1 MKKIISTVM
10 TVAVASACLSA
21 FAACGGTN
29 TEEKPEKP
37 QVRREVLAD
46 FEAFDDIYNMMT
58 NYSNISFSGSYTL
71 STLSDRKEKVK
82 PIDGNSS
89 FEWRI
94 DGALGENWLGYD
106 KTSGTPARIFY
117 NIFDNTKN
125 DGNWGFDWKYLC
137 GTSVDIYNDNDFEI
151 RVSMYNLFYGGF
163 PYNYGSI
170 TVPAKST
177 KTLHV
182 NVNRYF
188 MQKENTRELSV
199 FSFGVDYDKQ
209 VLSDGTLYFPQ
220 AYVYFD
226 NLTAEILEEDVYD
239 QNGNAI
245 IEKQFSSANEILN
258 FSDEGDLTFMRE
270 IGHQY
275 AKESDNVWF
284 TEAWHEGTGSS
295 FHYNTDKSFVA
306 EGNVGS
312 LEWRINPT
320 FQTKFNSEAY
330 RYLTDK
336 NYMEPNALTGI
347 TVCGDYLNYINLA
360 YLKDKNAKITVDV
373 FNAGDFDKEVAFGI
387 HDNSGISKKVQTDYP
402 YDYGALYST
411 DKWYKLKKGEWTTLE
426 LDDFSMLDVSNGLAR
441 LQLVTSLLDVSEELS
456 FYVNNLRIDYGT
468 TAKSGESAQAEER
481 TDAESTVSKKVYAFD
496 EKMGL
501 VAHMGHSF
509 VNELEVQLVD
519 FDSQKDLNGNS
530 VAVSEEMAAEGV
542 TSGIRL
548 KSYRTLGRAVLTDSE
563 TLNWDKNY
571 ETLYFWFYNAGYSSV
586 TVTFNNW
593 SVTIPAGRGWQK
605 VIIGAKSVRLENGE
619 TKTVTDY
626 SLISSLSKSTVLNGM
641 IDLEDCV
648 GSFLMFKTNQYYEE
662 FYMSAIYG
670 EPFEGEQEA

>member
-1 MKKIISTVM
+1 M

-226 NLTAEILEEDVYD
+226 NGT
-239 QNGNAI
+239 
-245 IEKQFSSANEILN
+245 
-258 FSDEGDLTFMRE
+258 RE
-270 IGHQY
+270 R
-275 AKESDNVWF
+275 ALPF
-284 TEAWHEGTGSS
+284 T
-295 FHYNTDKSFVA
+295 
-306 EGNVGS
+306 
-312 LEWRINPT
+312 
-320 FQTKFNSEAY
+320 
-330 RYLTDK
+330 
-336 NYMEPNALTGI
+336 
-347 TVCGDYLNYINLA
+347 
-360 YLKDKNAKITVDV
+360 
-373 FNAGDFDKEVAFGI
+373 
-387 HDNSGISKKVQTDYP
+387 
-402 YDYGALYST
+402 
-411 DKWYKLKKGEWTTLE
+411 
-426 LDDFSMLDVSNGLAR
+426 
-441 LQLVTSLLDVSEELS
+441 
-456 FYVNNLRIDYGT
+456 
-468 TAKSGESAQAEER
+468 
-481 TDAESTVSKKVYAFD
+481 
-496 EKMGL
+496 
-501 VAHMGHSF
+501 
-509 VNELEVQLVD
+509 
-519 FDSQKDLNGNS
+519 
-530 VAVSEEMAAEGV
+530 
-542 TSGIRL
+542 
-548 KSYRTLGRAVLTDSE
+548 
-563 TLNWDKNY
+563 
-571 ETLYFWFYNAGYSSV
+571 
-586 TVTFNNW
+586 
-593 SVTIPAGRGWQK
+593 TIPIK
-605 VIIGAKSVRLENGE
+605 VLSRKGTSVRWNGG
-619 TKTVTDY
+619 
-626 SLISSLSKSTVLNGM
+626 SILLSRRNSIPKRT
-641 IDLEDCV
+641 
-648 GSFLMFKTNQYYEE
+648 
-662 FYMSAIYG
+662 AI
-670 EPFEGEQEA
+670 

>member
-1 MKKIISTVM
+1 
-10 TVAVASACLSA
+10 
-21 FAACGGTN
+21 
-29 TEEKPEKP
+29 
-37 QVRREVLAD
+37 
-46 FEAFDDIYNMMT
+46 
-58 NYSNISFSGSYTL
+58 
-71 STLSDRKEKVK
+71 
-82 PIDGNSS
+82 
-89 FEWRI
+89 
-94 DGALGENWLGYD
+94 
-106 KTSGTPARIFY
+106 
-117 NIFDNTKN
+117 
-125 DGNWGFDWKYLC
+125 
-137 GTSVDIYNDNDFEI
+137 
-151 RVSMYNLFYGGF
+151 
-163 PYNYGSI
+163 
-170 TVPAKST
+170 
-177 KTLHV
+177 
-182 NVNRYF
+182 
-188 MQKENTRELSV
+188 
-199 FSFGVDYDKQ
+199 
-209 VLSDGTLYFPQ
+209 
-220 AYVYFD
+220 
-226 NLTAEILEEDVYD
+226 
-239 QNGNAI
+239 
-245 IEKQFSSANEILN
+245 
-258 FSDEGDLTFMRE
+258 
-270 IGHQY
+270 
-275 AKESDNVWF
+275 
-284 TEAWHEGTGSS
+284 
-295 FHYNTDKSFVA
+295 
-306 EGNVGS
+306 
-312 LEWRINPT
+312 
-320 FQTKFNSEAY
+320 
-330 RYLTDK
+330 
-336 NYMEPNALTGI
+336 MEPNALTGI

-548 KSYRTLGRAVLTDSE
+548 KSYRTLGRAVLTDPE

-593 SVTIPAGRGWQK
+593 SVTVPAGSGWQK

-670 EPFEGEQEA
+670 EPFEDEQEA